1 MANFKSPGI
10 NKRTLI
16 ICAALALCIPLLLV
30 AKGDKGKGNKGGNS
44 SMCLT
49 VTADAIFRDA
59 QSPDGTDGT
68 DGIRSDGI
76 WEGVYEGLNG
86 STVCLLTEYD
96 YDFLLGTKNK
106 KIEREEGGGIDRKV
120 TLDFGANPQDDLNSL
135 PFGSF
140 QVVDVGIRVD
150 LVLSDEPKGYT
161 DQAKRFLM
169 WFSVGRDRYQ
179 LRFDG
184 QVFDE
189 FNQSDWVSVT
199 QTYNDDTK
207 LRKWTIE
214 STGYHIAR
222 LDKVMGNGFTV
233 GFFIMP
239 FQITVYETDKPATC
253 LYYSPQRSR
262 LRTTS

>member
-10 NKRTLI
+10 KKRILI

-30 AKGDKGKGNKGGNS
+30 AKGDKGQGNKGGKDLTK
-44 SMCLT
+44 CQT
-49 VTADAIFRDA
+49 VTADAEFRDL
-59 QSPDGTDGT
+59 QT

-76 WEGVYEGLNG
+76 WGGVYEGLNG
-86 STVCLLTEYD
+86 STVCLLD
-96 YDFLLGTKNK
+96 MQDNDFLLGTKNK

-120 TLDFGANPQDDLNSL
+120 TLNFSADTTNDLGLL

-140 QVVDVGIRVD
+140 QVVDVGIRAD
-150 LVLSDEPKGYT
+150 YVLYDDPLFYT
-161 DQAKRFLM
+161 DQPKRFLM

-239 FQITVYETDKPATC
+239 FQITVYETDKPANC
-253 LYYSPQRSR
+253 L
-262 LRTTS
+262 